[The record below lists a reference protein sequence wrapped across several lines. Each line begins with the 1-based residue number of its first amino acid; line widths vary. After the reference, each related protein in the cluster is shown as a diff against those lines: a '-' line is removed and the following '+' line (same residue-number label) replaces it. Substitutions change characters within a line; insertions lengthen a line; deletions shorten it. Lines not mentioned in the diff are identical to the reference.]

1 MNPWFFLPGTLLFFH
16 TLQVWHLSSPPI
28 SPETPIMQ
36 PRKFRVPQRKT
47 QRRWRVPPALK
58 RGDEIFEG
66 LGVLDELTG
75 ERGLVLWQSLR
86 DALLW
91 AEAQEDERTSL
102 FSSDAERARMAMIL
116 TSAPSPDLEEPLGVL
131 ARMLGEP
138 TQISEEMVALACR
151 RVSQWADDEGLLTTA
166 LAFAQAAATVTP
178 GDPGTAFAVGKLA
191 RRRAEY
197 ARAETWFRRTIALAR
212 QIGDWATYSQA
223 FLGLGSMYQQRGN
236 LPAARRFLVRSM
248 RAAQRNSLHSI
259 EGMAL
264 HDLFA
269 VAIEADR
276 HEEAGQYARAAFEAY
291 GSHHPA
297 IPRLAQDV
305 AYWWTTQGHYGEA
318 LPVLESVLPHFPQ
331 AGDRMTVLGSIARA
345 AGGLGQRERFRAAW
359 DEAHD
364 LLRTSNADE
373 RAAQGLL
380 DIGHGAATLGLW
392 DKAEIA
398 AREAMETGSRRNE
411 ARIRLSAEALMD
423 SVRHHRAVEVQ
434 KKAGHTVASLD
445 PSLAEEFVRSL
456 QAAHSGT

>member
-1 MNPWFFLPGTLLFFH
+1 
-16 TLQVWHLSSPPI
+16 
-28 SPETPIMQ
+28 MQ

-102 FSSDAERARMAMIL
+102 FSTDAERARMAMIL

-223 FLGLGSMYQQRGN
+223 FLGLGRMYMQRGN

-248 RAAQRNSLHSI
+248 RAAQRNSLHEI

-269 VAIEADR
+269 VAGEADR
-276 HEEAGQYARAAFEAY
+276 NEDAHQYARAAFEAY
-291 GSHHPA
+291 GPHSAA
-297 IPRLAQDV
+297 IPRLAHDV
-305 AYWWTTQGHYGEA
+305 AYWWIRRGHFAEA
-318 LPVLESVLPHFPQ
+318 LPVLDSVLPHFQQP
-331 AGDRMTVLGSIARA
+331 GDRMTVLGSIARA
-345 AGGLGQRERFRAAW
+345 AGGLGQRERFRESWEA
-359 DEAHD
+359 AHD
-364 LLRTSNADE
+364 LLRTNTADQGS
-373 RAAQGLL
+373 AQGLL
-380 DIGHGAATLGLW
+380 DMAHGAATLGLW
-392 DKAEIA
+392 DKAETA
-398 AREAMETGSRRNE
+398 SREALEMASRRNE
-411 ARIRLSAEALMD
+411 AKIRLTAESLME
-423 SVRHHRAVEVQ
+423 SVRHHRAVEVHQ
-434 KKAGHTVASLD
+434 KSARQDAPVDSV
-445 PSLAEEFVRSL
+445 LAEDFVRTL
-456 QAAHSGT
+456 QMSGTA

>member
-1 MNPWFFLPGTLLFFH
+1 
-16 TLQVWHLSSPPI
+16 
-28 SPETPIMQ
+28 MQ

-91 AEAQEDERTSL
+91 ADAKEDERTSL
-102 FSSDAERARMAMIL
+102 FAHDAERTRMAMIL
-116 TSAPSPDLEEPLGVL
+116 TTQPSPDLEEPLGVL

-138 TQISEEMVALACR
+138 ERISEEMVALACR
-151 RVSQWADDEGLLTTA
+151 RVSQWADDEGMLTTA

-178 GDPGTAFAVGKLA
+178 GDAGAAFAVGKLA

-236 LPAARRFLVRSM
+236 LPAARRFLIRSM

-269 VAIEADR
+269 VAGEAER
-276 HEEAGQYARAAFEAY
+276 YEEAHQYARAAYEAY
-291 GSHHPA
+291 GPHHPA

-305 AYWWTTQGHYGEA
+305 AYWWLSQGHFAEA
-318 LPVLESVLPHFPQ
+318 LPVLESVLPHFPTP
-331 AGDRMTVLGSIARA
+331 GDRMTVLGSIARA
-345 AGGLGQRERFRAAW
+345 AGGLGQRERFREAW
-359 DEAHD
+359 DAAHD
-364 LLRTSNADE
+364 LVGSTAADE

-380 DIGHGAATLGLW
+380 DMAHGAASLGLW
-392 DKAEIA
+392 DKAETA
-398 AREAMETGSRRNE
+398 AREALETGSRRNE
-411 ARIRLSAEALMD
+411 ARIRLTAEAIID
-423 SVRHHRAVEVQ
+423 SVRHHRAVDLRKNPVRSEGPGEVD
-434 KKAGHTVASLD
+434 AL
-445 PSLAEEFVRSL
+445 LAEDFVRSL
-456 QAAHSGT
+456 QSTTVMA

>member
-1 MNPWFFLPGTLLFFH
+1 
-16 TLQVWHLSSPPI
+16 
-28 SPETPIMQ
+28 MQ
-36 PRKFRVPQRKT
+36 SRKFRVPQRKT

-66 LGVLDELTG
+66 LGVLDESTG

-91 AEAQEDERTSL
+91 ADAQDDERTAL
-102 FSSDAERARMAMIL
+102 FAADAGRARMAAIL
-116 TSAPSPDLEEPLGVL
+116 AAQPAPELEEPLGVL
-131 ARMLGEP
+131 ARMLDEP
-138 TQISEEMVALACR
+138 DRISEEMVALACR

-178 GDPGTAFAVGKLA
+178 ADPGAAFAVGKLA

-236 LPAARRFLVRSM
+236 FPAARRFLVRSL

-264 HDLFA
+264 HDLFSL
-269 VAIEADR
+269 AIEADR

-291 GSHHPA
+291 GGHHSA
-297 IPRLAQDV
+297 VPRLAQDV
-305 AYWWTTQGHYGEA
+305 AYWWITLGHYAES

-331 AGDRMTVLGSIARA
+331 AGDRMAVLGSLARA
-345 AGGLGQRERFRAAW
+345 AAGLGERDRFRDAW

-364 LLRTSNADE
+364 LLRGAGADE
-373 RAAQGLL
+373 RAAMALL
-380 DIGHGAATLGLW
+380 DMAHGAATLGLW
-392 DKAEIA
+392 DKAETV
-398 AREAMETGSRRNE
+398 AREAMDTGARRSE
-411 ARIRLSAEALMD
+411 SRIRLTAEALLD
-423 SVRHHRAVEVQ
+423 SVRHHRIMDVQ
-434 KKAGHTVASLD
+434 NKAARSGAPVRVD
-445 PSLAEEFVRSL
+445 PALAEELIRSL
-456 QAAHSGT
+456 QVAGHGAG

>member
-1 MNPWFFLPGTLLFFH
+1 
-16 TLQVWHLSSPPI
+16 
-28 SPETPIMQ
+28 MQ

-66 LGVLDELTG
+66 LGVLDELAG
-75 ERGLVLWQSLR
+75 EKGLVLWQSLR

-91 AEAQEDERTSL
+91 ADAQEDERTAL
-102 FSSDAERARMAMIL
+102 FAPDAERVRMAMIL
-116 TSAPSPDLEEPLGVL
+116 TTQPSAELEEPLGVL

-138 TQISEEMVALACR
+138 DRISEEMVALACR
-151 RVSQWADDEGLLTTA
+151 RISQWSDDEGMLTTA

-178 GDPGTAFAVGKLA
+178 GDPTAAFAVGKLA

-236 LPAARRFLVRSM
+236 LPAARRFLIRSL

-269 VAIEADR
+269 VAVEADR
-276 HEEAGQYARAAFEAY
+276 SEEAQQYARAAYEAY
-291 GSHHPA
+291 GPHHPA
-297 IPRLAQDV
+297 VPRLAQDV
-305 AYWWTTQGHYGEA
+305 AYWWITRGSYAEA
-318 LPVLESVLPHFPQ
+318 LPVLESVLPHFTQP
-331 AGDRMTVLGSIARA
+331 GDRMTVLGSMARA
-345 AGGLGQRERFRAAW
+345 SGGLGQRERFREAW
-359 DEAHD
+359 DAAHD
-364 LLRTSNADE
+364 LLRNTSADD

-380 DIGHGAATLGLW
+380 DMAHGAASLGLW
-392 DKAEIA
+392 DKAETA
-398 AREAMETGSRRNE
+398 AREALETGARRNE
-411 ARIRLSAEALMD
+411 AKIRLTAESLMD
-423 SVRHHRAVEVQ
+423 SVRHHRAVETHQ
-434 KKAGHTVASLD
+434 ASNQQPAVD
-445 PSLAEEFVRSL
+445 PMLAEDFVRSL
-456 QAAHSGT
+456 QVSVPA

>member
-1 MNPWFFLPGTLLFFH
+1 
-16 TLQVWHLSSPPI
+16 
-28 SPETPIMQ
+28 MQ

-66 LGVLDELTG
+66 LGVLDELAG
-75 ERGLVLWQSLR
+75 EKGLVLWQSLR

-91 AEAQEDERTSL
+91 ADAQDDERTAL
-102 FSSDAERARMAMIL
+102 FAPDAERVRMAMIL
-116 TSAPSPDLEEPLGVL
+116 TTQPSAELEEPLGVL

-138 TQISEEMVALACR
+138 DRISEEMVALACR
-151 RVSQWADDEGLLTTA
+151 RISQWADDEGMLTTA

-178 GDPGTAFAVGKLA
+178 GDPSAAFAVGKLA

-236 LPAARRFLVRSM
+236 LPAARRFLIRSL

-269 VAIEADR
+269 VAVEADR
-276 HEEAGQYARAAFEAY
+276 SEEAQQYARAAYEAY
-291 GSHHPA
+291 GPHHPA
-297 IPRLAQDV
+297 VPRLAQDV
-305 AYWWTTQGHYGEA
+305 AYWWITRGSYAEA
-318 LPVLESVLPHFPQ
+318 LPVLESVLPHFTHP
-331 AGDRMTVLGSIARA
+331 GDRMTVLGSMARA
-345 AGGLGQRERFRAAW
+345 SGGLGQRERFREAW
-359 DEAHD
+359 DAAHD
-364 LLRTSNADE
+364 LLGNTATDD

-380 DIGHGAATLGLW
+380 DMAHGAASLGLW
-392 DKAEIA
+392 DKAETA
-398 AREAMETGSRRNE
+398 AREALETGARRNE
-411 ARIRLSAEALMD
+411 AKIRLTAEALMD
-423 SVRHHRAVEVQ
+423 SVRHHRAVETHQ
-434 KKAGHTVASLD
+434 ANHQQPTVD
-445 PSLAEEFVRSL
+445 PVLAEDFVRSL
-456 QAAHSGT
+456 QVSVPA

>member
-1 MNPWFFLPGTLLFFH
+1 
-16 TLQVWHLSSPPI
+16 
-28 SPETPIMQ
+28 MQ
-36 PRKFRVPQRKT
+36 TRKFRVPQRKT

-66 LGVLDELTG
+66 LGVLDEVTG

-91 AEAQEDERTSL
+91 AEAQEDERTAL
-102 FSSDAERARMAMIL
+102 FAMDSERSRMAMIL
-116 TSAPSPDLEEPLGVL
+116 ATQPSPELEEPLGVL
-131 ARMLGEP
+131 ARMLAEP
-138 TQISEEMVALACR
+138 ERIPEEVVALACR

-166 LAFAQAAATVTP
+166 LAFAQATATVTP
-178 GDPGTAFAVGKLA
+178 GDPAASFAVGKLA

-197 ARAETWFRRTIALAR
+197 ARAETWYRRTIALAR

-269 VAIEADR
+269 VSGEAERYADA
-276 HEEAGQYARAAFEAY
+276 HQYARAAYEAY
-291 GSHHPA
+291 GPHHPA

-305 AYWWTTQGHYGEA
+305 AYWWLSQGHFAEA

-331 AGDRMTVLGSIARA
+331 PGDRMTVLGSIARA
-345 AGGLGQRERFRAAW
+345 AGGLGQRDRFRDTWEA
-359 DEAHD
+359 AHD
-364 LLRTSNADE
+364 LLRSAAADE

-380 DIGHGAATLGLW
+380 DMAHGAASLGLW
-392 DKAEIA
+392 DKAETA
-398 AREAMETGSRRNE
+398 AREALATGSRRNE
-411 ARIRLSAEALMD
+411 ARIRLIAESIIE
-423 SVRHHRAVEVQ
+423 SVRHHRAVETHRT
-434 KKAGHTVASLD
+434 AARSGATVVVD
-445 PSLAEEFVRSL
+445 TMLAEDFVRTL
-456 QAAHSGT
+456 QGTTAG

>member
-1 MNPWFFLPGTLLFFH
+1 
-16 TLQVWHLSSPPI
+16 
-28 SPETPIMQ
+28 MQ

-75 ERGLVLWQSLR
+75 EKGLVLWQSLR

-91 AEAQEDERTSL
+91 AEAQEDERASL
-102 FSSDAERARMAMIL
+102 FSSDAERARMAMIIA
-116 TSAPSPDLEEPLGVL
+116 TQPSPDLEEPLGVL

-138 TQISEEMVALACR
+138 TQISEEMVSLACR

-178 GDPGTAFAVGKLA
+178 GDPGVAFAVGKLA

-269 VAIEADR
+269 VAGLADR
-276 HEEAGQYARAAFEAY
+276 PDEANQYARAAYEAY
-291 GSHHPA
+291 GPHHPA
-297 IPRLAQDV
+297 IARLAQDV
-305 AYWWTTQGHYGEA
+305 AYWWIIQGHYAQA
-318 LPVLESVLPHFPQ
+318 LPVLESVLAHFPQ
-331 AGDRMTVLGSIARA
+331 PWDRMTVLGSIARA
-345 AGGLGQRERFRAAW
+345 AGGLGQRERFRDAW
-359 DEAHD
+359 EAAHD
-364 LLRTSNADE
+364 LLRTTSNDE

-380 DIGHGAATLGLW
+380 DMAHGAATLGLW
-392 DKAEIA
+392 DKAETA
-398 AREAMETGSRRNE
+398 AREALETGARRSE
-411 ARIRLSAEALMD
+411 ARIRLTAEALVE
-423 SVRHHRAVEVQ
+423 SVRHHRTVDDNQKTVRASAPTAVD
-434 KKAGHTVASLD
+434 TV
-445 PSLAEEFVRSL
+445 LAQDFVRTL
-456 QAAHSGT
+456 QMTSA